1 MADLSEANV
10 IKHRSE
16 LKPKQV
22 TSQNSTSNPPE
33 NSPLPSL
40 VAILRHEN

>member
-1 MADLSEANV
+1 MPDLSEENV
-10 IKHRSE
+10 IKHGSE

-22 TSQNSTSNPPE
+22 TSQNSTWNPPE

-40 VAILRHEN
+40 VAMLRHEN